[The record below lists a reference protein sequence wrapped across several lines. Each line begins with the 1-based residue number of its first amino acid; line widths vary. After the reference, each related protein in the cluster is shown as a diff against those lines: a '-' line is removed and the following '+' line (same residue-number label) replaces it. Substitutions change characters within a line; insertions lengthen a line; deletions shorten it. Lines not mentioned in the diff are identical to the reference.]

1 METPKIPKQIPIQV
15 IKKPKVKEHKVM
27 ILPSLQ
33 TYMVQPNRVTFTL
46 FDDFTMLQM
55 KAFVAIMLNLQEA
68 IKLDMNNG
76 DFMQLNIFDKFDQV
90 IKFDLSLKDITKNP
104 TSYRDV
110 KEAISKISEINVK
123 IPFKDEKGKG
133 YHISTSLITALIPD
147 VADYKSVITIKIE
160 RSIAE
165 YLVRIPKNKNGIPE
179 QYTRFIYEVAMNSAS
194 VYTIRIYHILSSW
207 KSKGSYRVSYND
219 FRQQLSISPETYTQY
234 SDFKKRVLVPAQK
247 ELIQRAD
254 CWFNC
259 ELESF
264 KTVGRNADGKKEY
277 YLNFKIITPEF
288 QEAMQK
294 QRANIVHLLSTHFA
308 FKDEDLHKISFIL
321 ENESIPT
328 DVITMKII
336 KIHEKVQDSYG
347 TSKPVKDKKAY
358 ALQSL
363 VANDWYV

>member
-147 VADYKSVITIKIE
+147 VADYKLSLI
-160 RSIAE
+160 
-165 YLVRIPKNKNGIPE
+165 
-179 QYTRFIYEVAMNSAS
+179 
-194 VYTIRIYHILSSW
+194 HI
-207 KSKGSYRVSYND
+207 
-219 FRQQLSISPETYTQY
+219 
-234 SDFKKRVLVPAQK
+234 
-247 ELIQRAD
+247 
-254 CWFNC
+254 
-259 ELESF
+259 
-264 KTVGRNADGKKEY
+264 
-277 YLNFKIITPEF
+277 
-288 QEAMQK
+288 
-294 QRANIVHLLSTHFA
+294 
-308 FKDEDLHKISFIL
+308 
-321 ENESIPT
+321 
-328 DVITMKII
+328 
-336 KIHEKVQDSYG
+336 
-347 TSKPVKDKKAY
+347 
-358 ALQSL
+358 
-363 VANDWYV
+363 